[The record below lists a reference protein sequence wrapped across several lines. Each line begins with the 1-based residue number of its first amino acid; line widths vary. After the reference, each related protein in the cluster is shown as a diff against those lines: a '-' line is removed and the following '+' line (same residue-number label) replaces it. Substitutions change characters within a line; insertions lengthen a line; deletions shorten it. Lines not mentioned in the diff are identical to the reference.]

1 LDTVEQLA
9 ARKPAGLVWID
20 SPLLVLF
27 AVLEQAFKARARV
40 HWGRRA
46 PEEAPSAVIYYSHD
60 EDVAAGV
67 RRLRHAASDAPILV
81 FGPHAD
87 LRVAREALLAGARGF
102 VHAQMPPEQ
111 IFHAFL
117 VAREGNVV
125 VPSELLKEVTAG
137 VTSPD
142 LSSLPPRKLEVLKL
156 VAEGL
161 SNAQIAE
168 RLFLSEVTVKQHLRI
183 AYKLLGV
190 KNRVQA
196 AALYR
201 QGGMGQ
207 GQ

>member
-1 LDTVEQLA
+1 MGTIEQHA
-9 ARKPAGLVWID
+9 ERKSLGLVWID
-20 SPLLVLF
+20 SPLLALL
-27 AVLEQAFKARARV
+27 AALGEALGSEAHAHWDRKA
-40 HWGRRA
+40 
-46 PEEAPSAVIYYSHD
+46 PKDAPSAVIYYPHD
-60 EDVAAGV
+60 EDVAEGV
-67 RRLRHAASDAPILV
+67 RRLRHAAPDAPILV
-81 FGPHAD
+81 FGPRAD

-125 VPSELLKEVTAG
+125 VPSELLKEVTTEE
-137 VTSPD
+137 TSPD
-142 LSSLPPRKLEVLKL
+142 LSCLPPRKLEVLKL

-168 RLFLSEVTVKQHLRI
+168 HLFLSEVTVKQHLRI

-196 AALYR
+196 ADLYR
-201 QGGMGQ
+201 RGGLNREQ
-207 GQ
+207 